1 MLVPCKRITVYP
13 RCRGGSFWK
22 TPSAEMDC
30 QTLLNPYNTSTY
42 HLSIPIANLYL
53 SLPMLSR
60 LFSLSRYIIGI
71 AVLGSFVAAVILMVY
86 GAAELVTVTI
96 SAFAEGTFSS
106 KGAKTLALTY
116 IEIVDLFL
124 LATVFYIIALGLYEL
139 FIDTNIVVPP
149 WLEIRTLDD
158 LKNKLTSVVV
168 VVMGVLFLGQVVT
181 WDGQRDLLG
190 YGVAIGAVIVAL
202 TFFLRQQTNKK

>member
-1 MLVPCKRITVYP
+1 MI
-13 RCRGGSFWK
+13 
-22 TPSAEMDC
+22 
-30 QTLLNPYNTSTY
+30 
-42 HLSIPIANLYL
+42 
-53 SLPMLSR
+53 SR
-60 LFSLSRYIIGI
+60 LFSLSRYLIGI
-71 AVLGSFVAAVILMVY
+71 AVVGSLIAAVILMIY

-96 SAFAEGTFSS
+96 TAFAEGTFSS

-139 FIDTNIVVPP
+139 FIDNSIQVPQ

-158 LKNKLTSVVV
+158 LKNKLTSVVI

-181 WDGQRDLLG
+181 WDGERDLLG
-190 YGVAIGAVIVAL
+190 YGVAVGAVIIAL
-202 TFFLRQQTNKK
+202 TFFLRQQTKK